1 MNTSRRTLLKA
12 TAGGMGIALTGA
24 GLDHSAQ
31 ADTPIKIGFLT
42 VKTGPLASGGIQ
54 MEQSL
59 LLYLKERDYTLA
71 GRKVELITKDTN
83 GVPATSR
90 TKTQEL
96 VEQDGVQVIIGPLA
110 AFEALAIDDYTQ
122 SKKMP
127 IMSVAAAEDITQR
140 HPDPYFVRCT
150 SSSAQCSHPMGDYA
164 AKVLGYKRIAV
175 IADDL
180 AYGHEQ
186 LAGFTRVFEDNGGK
200 VVQRLLPPLNAPDYG
215 TYIAQIKNNVDAIYM
230 AFAGSNGFRF
240 TKAFFEYGLGGK
252 IPLIGGMTAMDEAI
266 LNQTGDDALGII
278 TACYYSAQLDTPLNK
293 SFVAAMQKEYKIDPG
308 YYGAGTYI
316 SAAVLE
322 AALKSV
328 GGKIEDHD
336 AFLKAL
342 RNNVVQDTV
351 RGPVKFDE
359 FGQVVGNVY
368 IRKVEKKNGKLVN
381 TVIKTYENVS
391 QFWTYGKDAFLAQ
404 PVYTRDYPVYKNLEG

>member
-24 GLDHSAQ
+24 GLGQSAR

-59 LLYLKERDYTLA
+59 VLYLKQRDNTLA
-71 GRKVELITKDTN
+71 GRRVELITKDTN
-83 GVPATSR
+83 GVPATAR

-96 VEQDGVQVIIGPLA
+96 IEQDGAQVIIGPLA

-150 SSSAQCSHPMGDYA
+150 SSSAQCAHPMGDYA
-164 AKVLGYKRIAV
+164 AKDLGYKRVAV

-186 LAGFTRVFEDNGGK
+186 LAGFMRVFEDNGGK

-266 LNQTGDDALGII
+266 LKQTGDDALGII
-278 TACYYSAQLDTPLNK
+278 TANYYSAQLDTPVNK
-293 SFVAAMQKEYKIDPG
+293 TFVAAMQKEYNIDPG

-328 GGKIEDHD
+328 NGKIEDRE
-336 AFLKAL
+336 AFTHAL
-342 RNNVVQDTV
+342 RTNVVQDTV

-368 IRKVEKKNGKLVN
+368 IRKVEKKDGKYVN
-381 TVIKTYENVS
+381 TVIKTYPDVS
-391 QFWTYGKDAFLAQ
+391 QFWTYGRDAFLAQ

>member
-1 MNTSRRTLLKA
+1 MSTPRRTLLKA
-12 TAGGMGIALTGA
+12 TVGTLGLALTGIEA
-24 GLDHSAQ
+24 RA
-31 ADTPIKIGFLT
+31 ADPIKIGFLT

-59 LLYLKERDYTLA
+59 LLYLKERNNILA
-71 GRKVELITKDTN
+71 GRAVQLITKDTN
-83 GVPATSR
+83 GAPATSR

-96 VEQDGVQVIIGPLA
+96 IEQDGAQIIIGPLA

-164 AKVLGYKRIAV
+164 AKVLKYKRIAV
-175 IADDL
+175 IADDI

-186 LAGFTRVFEDNGGK
+186 LAGFMRVFEDNGGK

-215 TYIAQIKNNVDAIYM
+215 TYIGQLKTNIDAVYM
-230 AFAGSNGFRF
+230 AFAGSNGYRF
-240 TKAFFEYGLGGK
+240 TKAFYEYGLGSK
-252 IPLIGGMTAMDEAI
+252 IPLIGGMTAMDESI
-266 LNQTGDDALGII
+266 LKQTGDDSLGII
-278 TACYYSAQLDTPLNK
+278 TSCYYSAQLDTPLNK
-293 SFVAAMQKEYKIDPG
+293 AFVAAMQAEYKIDPG

-336 AFLKAL
+336 AFVHAL
-342 RNNVVQDTV
+342 RTNVVQDTV
-351 RGPVKFDE
+351 RGPVKFDA
-359 FGQVVGNVY
+359 FGNVVGNVY
-368 IRKVEKKNGKLVN
+368 IRKVEKKGGKLVN
-381 TVIKTYENVS
+381 TVIKTYEDVS
-391 QFWTYGKDAFLAQ
+391 QFWTYGQAAFLAQ
-404 PVYTRDYPVYKNLEG
+404 PVYTREYPVYKNLEN